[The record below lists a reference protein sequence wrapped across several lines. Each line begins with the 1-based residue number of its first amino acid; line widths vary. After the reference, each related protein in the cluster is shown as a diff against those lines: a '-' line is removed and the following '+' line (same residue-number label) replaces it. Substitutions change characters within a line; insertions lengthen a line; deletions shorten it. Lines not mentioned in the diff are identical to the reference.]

1 MKLQYEEKC
10 ILVRWMRV
18 HKYNNTYNTNK
29 KRPIHINSGT
39 YIVFYTEN
47 HYKDPR
53 FKFDGNVRIS

>member
-1 MKLQYEEKC
+1 MYIGKVDK
-10 ILVRWMRV
+10 RV